1 MADGFAS
8 CQVIKIHNGKKYLF
22 MERPD
27 SNTHAHSAVIHRYTL
42 GEEIANSI
50 THGIGAALSIA
61 ALVLLVV
68 FASQHRDA
76 WRIVSFSI
84 YGVSLI
90 ALYLSSTLY
99 HAFTNEKAK
108 HFFRIMDHSCIFLLI
123 AGTYTPPTLIAMRG
137 SWGWT
142 IFTLIWA
149 MAVGGLIFEAIN
161 IGKYKFISVS
171 IYMAMGWLAVIA
183 FKPMLEAL
191 PPGMFQWFLIGGLFY
206 TAGII
211 FYVCKKI
218 PYNHAIWHLFVLGG
232 STTHFFAILFYLALQ
247 PV

>member
-1 MADGFAS
+1 
-8 CQVIKIHNGKKYLF
+8 
-22 MERPD
+22 MEKSN
-27 SNTHAHSAVIHRYTL
+27 SNTTTITAPASRYTL

-68 FASQHRDA
+68 FASQHKDA

-84 YGVSLI
+84 YGTTLFV
-90 ALYLSSTLY
+90 LYLASTLY
-99 HAFTNEKAK
+99 HAFTNKKVK
-108 HFFRIMDHSCIFLLI
+108 HFFRLMDHSCIFLLI
-123 AGTYTPPTLIAMRG
+123 AGTYTPPTLIVMRG

-142 IFTLIWA
+142 LFTLIWA

-161 IGKYKFISVS
+161 IGKYKFISVA
-171 IYMAMGWLAVIA
+171 IYVVMGWLAIVAI
-183 FKPMLEAL
+183 KPMLETL
-191 PPGMFQWFLIGGLFY
+191 PPGMFKWFLIGGLFY
-206 TAGII
+206 TSGII
-211 FYVCKKI
+211 FYAWKKI

-232 STTHFFAILFYLALQ
+232 SITHFFGILFYLALQ

>member
-1 MADGFAS
+1 MEKSNSNSCSVKVAS
-8 CQVIKIHNGKKYLF
+8 VNY
-22 MERPD
+22 
-27 SNTHAHSAVIHRYTL
+27 SL

-50 THGIGAALSIA
+50 SHGIGAALSIA

-68 FASQHRDA
+68 FASQHKDI

-99 HAFTNEKAK
+99 HAFTNAKVK
-108 HFFRIMDHSCIFLLI
+108 HFFRLLDHSCIFLLI

-142 IFTLIWA
+142 LFTLIWA
-149 MAVGGLIFEAIN
+149 MAVGGLIFETIN
-161 IGKYKFISVS
+161 IGKYKIISVA
-171 IYMAMGWLAVIA
+171 IYMVMGWLAIVAI
-183 FKPMLEAL
+183 KPMLEAL

-211 FYVCKKI
+211 FYACKKI

-232 STTHFFAILFYLALQ
+232 SISHFFGILFYLALQ
-247 PV
+247 PA

>member
-1 MADGFAS
+1 MADGEAS
-8 CQVIKIHNGKKYLF
+8 YQSIKFHNGETYLF
-22 MERPD
+22 MERTN
-27 SNTHAHSAVIHRYTL
+27 SNTRSHSAVINRYTL

-68 FASQHRDA
+68 FASQHKDV
-76 WRIVSFSI
+76 WQIVSFSI
-84 YGVSLI
+84 YGISLI

-99 HAFTNEKAK
+99 HAFTNAKVK
-108 HFFRIMDHSCIFLLI
+108 HFFRLLDHSCIFLLI

-142 IFTLIWA
+142 LFTLIWA
-149 MAVGGLIFEAIN
+149 MAVGGLIFEAMN
-161 IGKYKFISVS
+161 IGKYKFISVA
-171 IYMAMGWLAVIA
+171 IYMAMGWLAIIA
-183 FKPMLEAL
+183 IKPMLEAL

-211 FYVCKKI
+211 FYAWKKI
-218 PYNHAIWHLFVLGG
+218 PYHHAIWHLFVLVG
-232 STTHFFAILFYLALQ
+232 SITHFFGILFYLAVA
-247 PV
+247 PA

>member
-1 MADGFAS
+1 ME
-8 CQVIKIHNGKKYLF
+8 KIN
-22 MERPD
+22 
-27 SNTHAHSAVIHRYTL
+27 SNTRSQSAVIQRYTL

-68 FASQHRDA
+68 FASQHKDV
-76 WRIVSFSI
+76 WKIVSFSI

-99 HAFTNEKAK
+99 HAFTNPKVK
-108 HFFRIMDHSCIFLLI
+108 HFFRLMDHSCIFLLI
-123 AGTYTPPTLIAMRG
+123 AGTYTPPTLIAMRR

-142 IFTLIWA
+142 LFTLIWA
-149 MAVGGLIFEAIN
+149 MAVGGLIFEAMN
-161 IGKYKFISVS
+161 IGKYKFISVA
-171 IYMAMGWLAVIA
+171 IYMTMGWLAIVAI
-183 FKPMLEAL
+183 KPMLEVL
-191 PPGMFQWFLIGGLFY
+191 PAGMFQWFLVGGLFY

-211 FYVCKKI
+211 FYAWKKI
-218 PYNHAIWHLFVLGG
+218 PYHHAIWHLFVLGG
-232 STTHFFAILFYLALQ
+232 SITHFFGILFYLAVA

>member
-1 MADGFAS
+1 MKNSNSTTIAVKAAS
-8 CQVIKIHNGKKYLF
+8 PSY
-22 MERPD
+22 
-27 SNTHAHSAVIHRYTL
+27 SL

-68 FASQHRDA
+68 FASQHKDT

-84 YGVSLI
+84 YGTSLF
-90 ALYLSSTLY
+90 ALYLASTLY
-99 HAFTNEKAK
+99 HAFTNEKVK

-137 SWGWT
+137 TWGWT
-142 IFTLIWA
+142 LFTVIWA
-149 MAVGGLIFEAIN
+149 IAVGGLIFESMN
-161 IGKYKFISVS
+161 IGKYKIISVI
-171 IYMAMGWLAVIA
+171 IYMVMGWLALVAI
-183 FKPMLEAL
+183 KPMLEML
-191 PPGMFQWFLIGGLFY
+191 PPGMFKWFLAGGLFY

-211 FYVCKKI
+211 FYAWKRI

-232 STTHFFAILFYLALQ
+232 SITHFFGILFYLALQ
-247 PV
+247 PS

>member
-1 MADGFAS
+1 MNICTTDKNN
-8 CQVIKIHNGKKYLF
+8 Q
-22 MERPD
+22 
-27 SNTHAHSAVIHRYTL
+27 NTAVARYSL

-76 WRIVSFSI
+76 WKIVSFSI
-84 YGVSLI
+84 YGTSLI
-90 ALYLSSTLY
+90 VLYLASTLY

-108 HFFRIMDHSCIFLLI
+108 QFFQIVDHSCIFLLI

-142 IFTLIWA
+142 LFALIWA
-149 MAVGGLIFEAIN
+149 MAVGGLIFEAMN
-161 IGKYKFISVS
+161 IGKYKFISII
-171 IYMAMGWLAVIA
+171 IYMTMGWLALFAI
-183 FKPMLEAL
+183 KPMLAAL
-191 PPGMFQWFLIGGLFY
+191 PPGLFKWFIIGGLFY
-206 TAGII
+206 TSGII

-218 PYNHAIWHLFVLGG
+218 PYNHAIWHVFVLGG
-232 STTHFFAILFYLALQ
+232 SITHFFGILFYLALN
-247 PV
+247 PA